1 MSAQE
6 RYEALSRQKLVP
18 VGAASPSGR
27 RSIAALKEIFSHR
40 EMLMLLVRRDL
51 KSRYKDS
58 ALGFVWTLI
67 RPLTQ
72 LFIYYIVIGKFL
84 SAERGIP
91 EFAVYVFTGLTAY
104 GLLSEIIG
112 GGTASIVGN
121 AGLIKKVYLP
131 REVFPLASVGSALFN
146 FAIQL
151 GILLIF
157 TAVLG
162 SFPLHAD
169 LVYFIPSLLVLL
181 VYGTAF
187 GLLLSALNVY
197 LRDVQYLVEVLL
209 LLLLWASPV
218 VYSWGMVENIL
229 GPGLPL
235 EIYTDNPITLAVLGF
250 QKAFWLGGAG
260 TAAYPPELG
269 LRLGIAFVI
278 GLVLLVA
285 FQRVF
290 QRLQGNFAQAL

>member
-1 MSAQE
+1 MSAQA
-6 RYEALSRQKLVP
+6 RFEALSRQKMAT
-18 VGAASPSGR
+18 VGAASPNGR
-27 RSIAALKEIFSHR
+27 RSLAALKEIFSHR
-40 EMLMLLVRRDL
+40 EMLSLLIRRDL

-84 SAERGIP
+84 QAERGIP

-121 AGLIKKVYLP
+121 SGLIKKVYLP

-151 GILLIF
+151 AILLIF
-157 TAVLG
+157 SAVVG
-162 SFPLHAD
+162 SFPWSPD
-169 LVYFIPSLLVLL
+169 FFYFFPAVLVLL

-197 LRDVQYLVEVLL
+197 LRDIQYLVEVML
-209 LLLLWASPV
+209 LLLLWASPI
-218 VYSWGMVENIL
+218 VYSWSMVKGIL
-229 GPGLPL
+229 GNGLAL
-235 EIYTDNPITLAVLGF
+235 QIYTNNPITLAVLGF
-250 QKAFWLGGAG
+250 QKAFWMGGQGVAEYPAG
-260 TAAYPPELG
+260 LG

-278 GLVLLVA
+278 GLVLLVL